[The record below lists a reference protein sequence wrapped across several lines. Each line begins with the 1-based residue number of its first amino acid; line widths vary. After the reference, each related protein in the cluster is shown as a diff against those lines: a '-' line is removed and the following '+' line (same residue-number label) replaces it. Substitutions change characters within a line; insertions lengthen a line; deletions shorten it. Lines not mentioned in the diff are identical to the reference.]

1 MDNKQSSASS
11 ATAPALGTAPQPV
24 HGAAH
29 PHDRDDRAT
38 HDVVD
43 RDPWLRALLAQP
55 ADGAVARAR
64 RVKLGYNPNSS
75 SVGSVL
81 TTLVWGTTL
90 SAVALNIAAALVRKH
105 SGSIALVGFGARPPD
120 APAPVPPR
128 AAVPSPSAVPSDLDI
143 VSPQLPSPG
152 VSLPGDATKPTGDP

>member
-1 MDNKQSSASS
+1 MP
-11 ATAPALGTAPQPV
+11 APERQAPP
-24 HGAAH
+24 
-29 PHDRDDRAT
+29 PHDRGDLVTDEVAR
-38 HDVVD
+38 

-55 ADGAVARAR
+55 DDGQAVQAR

-105 SGSIALVGFGARPPD
+105 SGSIALVGFGASSTAAGPSPTGAADPLPAD
-120 APAPVPPR
+120 APNNAQT
-128 AAVPSPSAVPSDLDI
+128 ASPSLSSSTEPL
-143 VSPQLPSPG
+143 Q
-152 VSLPGDATKPTGDP
+152 GDGTTPAGDP